1 VRVFLYAYT
10 IGNLLGLAGAIPDAV
25 VQGTGLVDKMTG
37 ATLDIFDGNIKP
49 DYGKEAQQYA
59 DQIDELV
66 VIEKVP
72 ASRTKYGLVPVCRAA
87 AE

>member
-1 VRVFLYAYT
+1 M
-10 IGNLLGLAGAIPDAV
+10 IP
-25 VQGTGLVDKMTG
+25 T
-37 ATLDIFDGNIKP
+37 IKP
-49 DYGKEAQQYA
+49 DYGKEAQEYA

-72 ASRTKYGLVPVCRAA
+72 LSRTKYGLVPVNPAGCE